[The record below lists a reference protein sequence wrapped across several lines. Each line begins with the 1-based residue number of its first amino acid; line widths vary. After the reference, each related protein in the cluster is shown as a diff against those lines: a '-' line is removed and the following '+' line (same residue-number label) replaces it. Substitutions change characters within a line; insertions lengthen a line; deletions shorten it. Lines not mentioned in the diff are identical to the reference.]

1 MGIGPGLEDRK
12 FRLTLC
18 TIRCAELGALSATTP
33 WKSAAAT
40 NSAKVKVA
48 RTPVRENIASGRLR

>member
-40 NSAKVKVA
+40 NSAKVA
-48 RTPVRENIASGRLR
+48 RTAVRENIASGRMR

>member
-1 MGIGPGLEDRK
+1 MEDRS

-18 TIRCAELGALSATTP
+18 TMRCAEVGALSATTP

-48 RTPVRENIASGRLR
+48 RTPVRENIASGRMR

>member
-40 NSAKVKVA
+40 NSAKVVA
-48 RTPVRENIASGRLR
+48 RTADRENIASGRLR

>member
-40 NSAKVKVA
+40 NSATKVA
-48 RTPVRENIASGRLR
+48 RTAVRENIASGRLR